1 MRAGEKG
8 RESSPVQPLQSNFP
22 TCLMAAKHAT
32 TFGRGGREEASSLLP
47 PHKDPLLLFSLNP
60 FPLSPARKG
69 REKRPSPVVASLPG
83 WSSFLPSQDTVLKR
97 RRVVGP
103 YSMRSD
109 PGGPTL
115 PLRLSSKDLLGEL
128 FASLLGGKFFKNPFS
143 PHFSTYKVHW
153 RTNAGKVE
161 LAKNGKMFLSTLI
174 PFLSHRKSC

>member
-69 REKRPSPVVASLPG
+69 REKRPSPVVASPLPG

-103 YSMRSD
+103 CSMRSD
-109 PGGPTL
+109 PGGPAL
-115 PLRLSSKDLLGEL
+115 PLRLSSKDLLGGL
-128 FASLLGGKFFKNPFS
+128 FASLLGGKLKKSPFPPQCQNPF
-143 PHFSTYKVHW
+143 PHFKS
-153 RTNAGKVE
+153 A
-161 LAKNGKMFLSTLI
+161 LAN
-174 PFLSHRKSC
+174 